1 MSRAEAVEAL
11 AEHGISGGRLY
22 LIDVIPLIDMLWA
35 DGRAESVEV
44 ELLHDFVRQHVDAIN
59 ELAGTRV
66 LTHEEGIEFLRRFLA
81 SRPSEALLTAR
92 AEKIAPVRLATSDA
106 SANRRGRQ
114 TILEWCLDI
123 GAAAVSEYPYGVRE
137 RFCRR
142 EKERFLAILAALGGP
157 R

>member
-11 AEHGISGGRLY
+11 AEHGISGGCIY

-44 ELLHDFVRQHVDAIN
+44 ELLQDFLRQHVDAIN
-59 ELAGTRV
+59 EMAGTPV
-66 LTHEEGIEFLRRFLA
+66 LTHQDGIDFLRRFLA
-81 SRPSEALLTAR
+81 ARPSEALLTAL

-106 SANRRGRQ
+106 TANRRGRQ

-137 RFCRR
+137 RFCQR
-142 EKERFLAILAALGGP
+142 EKERFLAILAILDGP
-157 R
+157 H